1 MMDASRAT
9 AAMDFRPAAAC
20 TRASNGLGL
29 FFAPG
34 LRPPRDSAPPCG
46 CEISPRPLVAL
57 TNGDSN
63 IRAWMNGD
71 SFGIGSQPS
80 RARLKLS
87 TTLDCCTTMA
97 TASRRTIHRP
107 SVGIG

>member
-1 MMDASRAT
+1 MMAASRAT

-46 CEISPRPLVAL
+46 CGISSRPLVAL

-71 SFGIGSQPS
+71 SSSVSASGQSVWPVPS
-80 RARLKLS
+80 
-87 TTLDCCTTMA
+87 
-97 TASRRTIHRP
+97 ASLYRQNRP
-107 SVGIG
+107 QTR